1 MTSFYL
7 ISRLVN
13 WKGCELIKIEEA
25 NDMNRIIKTK
35 INLIAA
41 LFLCSIF
48 GLNAI
53 AQDNPLNAQQ
63 LANLVKGLKGALQEN
78 LQIIENKGGPQFTT
92 ITQKWDSRQDLVGKP
107 KGEVIDLLYQDVKS
121 VVTNSE
127 MRYQI
132 YQVFSFYYQIPDSQF
147 SQKNNFEDPRDGEV
161 YGVKKIG
168 NLTWMKENLR
178 FNVPN
183 ASWCFDND
191 DENCAELGRLY
202 TFQAA
207 LKACPSD
214 WRLPSDNDWLD
225 LERALGIAQ
234 DQWMIDN
241 YSTTRGSNVGQKLK
255 EGGSSGLEF
264 KISGFAYINNGE
276 AEFKGIDDDDRPR
289 SYFWTSTGKNVNGQT
304 IAIRRRIEAKNGN
317 IFRFSNPTSGYAV
330 AVRCVQ

>member
-1 MTSFYL
+1 MIF
-7 ISRLVN
+7 
-13 WKGCELIKIEEA
+13 
-25 NDMNRIIKTK
+25 K
-35 INLIAA
+35 INNWTKLG
-41 LFLCSIF
+41 LVLTLMCSVF
-48 GLNAI
+48 CFRAT
-53 AQDNPLNAQQ
+53 AQDNPLNSQQ
-63 LANLVKGLKGALQEN
+63 LTNLISGLKNALQEN
-78 LQIIENKGGPQFTT
+78 LKIIENTNGKQYQA
-92 ITQKWDSRQDLVGKP
+92 ITKKWNARTDLPGKS
-107 KGEVIDLLYQDVKS
+107 KSQVIDLLYQDVKS

-132 YQVFSFYYQIPDSQF
+132 SQVFSFYEQMPDSQF
-147 SQKNNFEDPRDGEV
+147 SAKTSFTDSRDGEV

-207 LKACPSD
+207 LKACPSG

-225 LERALGIAQ
+225 LEKALGMPPN
-234 DQWMIDN
+234 QWMTDGYN
-241 YSTTRGSNVGQKLK
+241 TARGNGEGNKLK
-255 EGGSSGLEF
+255 TGGNSGLEF

-276 AEFKGIDDDDRPR
+276 PEFNGIDDDRPR
-289 SYFWTSTGKNVNGQT
+289 SYFWTSTSRNVSGQMV
-304 IAIRRRIEAKNGN
+304 AYRRRIEAKNGSV
-317 IFRFSNPTSGYAV
+317 FRFSNPTNGYAV